1 MKLWHRIQAVV
12 LAGILAATSL
22 GLTGCFTPG
31 REGAL
36 ALPTPPSI
44 APPDIVSPEVL
55 RVGFDS
61 SHAPF
66 AGLSGQNIIGIDVD
80 IAAALAEQ
88 MGLKLEIVEIKD
100 QDVNALLKGIDAEG
114 NPIPDDARIDM
125 VMSVQ
130 TDAAA
135 PFAGIQVGPYLIDGT
150 AVFAVGLS
158 SDPKEFNPADLNGV
172 KIVAKE
178 GTLSAWRVTKDYG
191 EESLITY
198 PSLEK
203 AFEELAAG
211 TVSYAAADAIVGSFL
226 AVQYENVRCEGMFS
240 ESEGVYVGFA
250 PDKQKLAEQLTKEL
264 RDLRDSGKLQV
275 IVAKW
280 LGPVSAKTVL
290 NTQAIVALNSA
301 GEALTDAEQ
310 NASVTG

>member
-1 MKLWHRIQAVV
+1 MKLWHRIQVVV

-22 GLTGCFTPG
+22 GLAGCFTPG

-36 ALPTPPSI
+36 ALPSPPSV
-44 APPDIVSPEVL
+44 APPDIAAQGVL

-66 AGLSGQNIIGIDVD
+66 AGLSGNETIGIDVD

-88 MGLKLEIVEIKD
+88 MGLKLVIVEVKD
-100 QDVNALLKGIDAEG
+100 QDV
-114 NPIPDDARIDM
+114 DARLADGSIDM
-125 VMSVQ
+125 VMSVRVDE
-130 TDAAA
+130 TA

-150 AVFAVGLS
+150 AAFAVGLS
-158 SDPKEFNPADLNGV
+158 SDPQTFDPASLNGM

-178 GTLSAWRVTKDYG
+178 GTLSAWRVSKDYG
-191 EESLITY
+191 EDNLITY

-240 ESEGVYVGFA
+240 GSEGVSVGVA
-250 PDKQKLAEQLTKEL
+250 ADKQKLAEQLTKEL

-280 LGPVSAKTVL
+280 LGPVSTQAVL

-301 GEALTDAEQ
+301 GDAVDGGAVEGDGQ
-310 NASVTG
+310 EPPATS

>member
-12 LAGILAATSL
+12 LAGILAATSF
-22 GLTGCFTPG
+22 GLAGCFTPG

-36 ALPTPPSI
+36 ALPTPPSV
-44 APPDIVSPEVL
+44 APPDIASQGVL

-66 AGLSGQNIIGIDVD
+66 AGLAGSDVIGIDVD

-88 MGLKLEIVEIKD
+88 MGLRLEIVEIKD
-100 QDVNALLKGIDAEG
+100 QDVNARLADGS
-114 NPIPDDARIDM
+114 IDM
-125 VMSVQ
+125 VMSVR

-150 AVFAVGLS
+150 AVFTVGLS
-158 SDPKEFNPADLNGV
+158 NEPQAFDPASLNGV

-191 EESLITY
+191 EESLVTY

-226 AVQYENVRCEGMFS
+226 AVQYENVRCEGMFP
-240 ESEGVYVGFA
+240 ESEGVYVGVA
-250 PDKQKLAEQLTKEL
+250 ADKQKLAEQLTEEL
-264 RDLRDSGKLQV
+264 RNLRDSGKLQV

-280 LGPVSAKTVL
+280 LAPVSAQTVM
-290 NTQAIVALNSA
+290 NTQAIVALNPTGNTA
-301 GEALTDAEQ
+301 EGEGQEQ
-310 NASVTG
+310 PATS